1 LIDNN
6 HVSIIRFY
14 DTDESP
20 IFRILQIPWIKT
32 PIPRPLYS
40 SLSKRLNN
48 LDVPYFK
55 QTVIGS
61 CGPAALLMVLKYHRP
76 ETDMNRVL
84 EFRAWRYASLFPFG
98 MTDAPGLAGFAAKRG
113 LKALVL
119 KEEPGFELYFDY
131 GSLRRL
137 FTAAMLPILRFNYH
151 RIRRD
156 ALRRGVEE
164 RYGKISINSV
174 EEFVRVGKPPIVMVD
189 QTGYAPDDN
198 WQDGV
203 LHWIVVTGF
212 DAKNI
217 RINDPDMGPLTV
229 SKTSFEKALDLRR
242 NFETDR
248 RIVVV
253 SPNDFSSSS
262 YAEPR

>member
-1 LIDNN
+1 
-6 HVSIIRFY
+6 
-14 DTDESP
+14 
-20 IFRILQIPWIKT
+20 
-32 PIPRPLYS
+32 
-40 SLSKRLNN
+40 
-48 LDVPYFK
+48 
-55 QTVIGS
+55 
-61 CGPAALLMVLKYHRP
+61 MVLKYHRP